1 MQFAIIAYS
10 FAIVGGTLKTGTFRM
25 YGRAH
30 GCEGMA
36 GCILGKI
43 PNEIDLGEPERGANG
58 RQPFPSECIP
68 GSGAAASRG
77 SRLMLRQSISF
88 YYIRMTGRG
97 EVQQHGVAGGDGNEK
112 VRSRC

>member
-1 MQFAIIAYS
+1 VQFAIIAYS

-58 RQPFPSECIP
+58 RQGFSSECFR
-68 GSGAAASRG
+68 GSAAAASRG
-77 SRLMLRQSISF
+77 SRLLFGSQPLLLKIGANCNGDVGQSG
-88 YYIRMTGRG
+88 YRLY
-97 EVQQHGVAGGDGNEK
+97 AD
-112 VRSRC
+112 